1 MKITKLI
8 RQMKKQGEN
17 IFLSDWQ
24 IRNYPSSE
32 LADNQKDYEIEEEEY
47 KFYNSGKEVYTFPR
61 KHKLRVK
68 SS

>member
-1 MKITKLI
+1 
-8 RQMKKQGEN
+8 MKKQIEKT
-17 IFLSDWQ
+17 FLSEWQ
-24 IRNYPSSE
+24 IVNYSNRES
-32 LADNQKDYEIEEEEY
+32 DNDQKAHEIEEEEY